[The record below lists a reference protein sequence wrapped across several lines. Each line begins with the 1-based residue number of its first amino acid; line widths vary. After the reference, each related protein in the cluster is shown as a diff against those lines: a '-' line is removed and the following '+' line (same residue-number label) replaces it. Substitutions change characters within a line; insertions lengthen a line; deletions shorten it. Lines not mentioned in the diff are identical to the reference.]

1 MLNTSLLNRSREL
14 LVERPAEAME
24 LCASAGLVLAM
35 RLHGLILAANCG
47 APTAALS
54 YDPKVNAAAAD
65 LGCLCTPLD
74 NPAPVNLTA
83 QWQRCLDQPPSLP
96 RLERLRASAAR
107 HRALL
112 ARLA

>member
-1 MLNTSLLNRSREL
+1 M
-14 LVERPAEAME
+14 ERPAEVME
-24 LCASAGLVLAM
+24 LCAGAGLVLAM

-74 NPAPVNLTA
+74 NPAPLNLTA

>member
-1 MLNTSLLNRSREL
+1 
-14 LVERPAEAME
+14 
-24 LCASAGLVLAM
+24 M

-74 NPAPVNLTA
+74 NPAPVNLKA